1 MFKKVV
7 ETVHAVLD
15 ILEAASDDGDFEVSA
30 VFPKIASTQVK
41 MKSRELAKAFRVA
54 ILATFYEKVL
64 KPQYEY
70 LCQ

>member
-30 VFPKIASTQVK
+30 VFPKIAST
-41 MKSRELAKAFRVA
+41 
-54 ILATFYEKVL
+54 
-64 KPQYEY
+64 
-70 LCQ
+70 